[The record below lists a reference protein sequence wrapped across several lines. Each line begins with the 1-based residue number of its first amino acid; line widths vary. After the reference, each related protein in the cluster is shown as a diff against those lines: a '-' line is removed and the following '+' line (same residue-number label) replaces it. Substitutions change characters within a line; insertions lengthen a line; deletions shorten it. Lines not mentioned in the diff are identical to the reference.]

1 MVSRLKSHE
10 ILVTANIDVCIFTS
24 IAQLYQYG
32 TGYIVRESNLLVV
45 SMETDNELYG
55 GCH

>member
-1 MVSRLKSHE
+1 MSRLKSHE